1 MGKALSA
8 VFVKRVTEPGK
19 YYDLHG
25 LILIVRAGGTKY
37 WAWRGTVRGKRKD
50 LGIGTY
56 PYISL
61 REARDMA
68 FQYRRASKLR
78 QDPRA
83 VRACPK
89 FAQAVESVIALNR
102 PAWKQGGGTEQQWR
116 TELAKYAIPRL
127 GTKPV
132 DQITTADVMAT
143 LVAGD
148 LWTTRPSLAGR
159 LRQRIGAVMKWS
171 VAQGHRDD
179 NPAGDAIAAALPK
192 HNGRV
197 KHHRA
202 LPHVEVAAAVARV
215 RESGAW
221 AGVKLAFEFMVVTA
235 TRTGE
240 VRLARWNEIDLE
252 ARTWTIP
259 ANRMKAG
266 RPHRVPLSERA
277 LEILR
282 DAANRL
288 GGQEGLVFPSRRG
301 KVLNQTTI
309 YTMLRRLEIP
319 STAHGFRASFRTW
332 CGDSAQPRELAEAA
346 LAHVV
351 PNATE
356 AAYTRGT
363 IRSSAAGGSCRSGR
377 TTSRPEPVT
386 GHRWLWRP

>member
-8 VFVKRVTEPGK
+8 IFVRSVKEPGK

-25 LILIVRAGGTKY
+25 LILLVRAGGTKY
-37 WAWRGTVRGKRKD
+37 WAWRGTVQGKRTD

-56 PYISL
+56 PYITL

-68 FQYRRASKLR
+68 FEYRRASMLGR
-78 QDPRA
+78 DPRGS
-83 VRACPK
+83 RAAPT
-89 FAQAVESVIALNR
+89 FGQAVERVIALNR
-102 PAWKQGGGTEQQWR
+102 PAWKKGAGTEKQWR
-116 TELAKYAIPRL
+116 TELATYAVPRL
-127 GTKPV
+127 GEMPV
-132 DQITTADVMAT
+132 DEITTANVMAVLT
-143 LVAGD
+143 AD
-148 LWTTRPSLAGR
+148 NLWTTRPSLAGR
-159 LRQRIGAVMKWS
+159 LRQRIGAVMKWA

-179 NPAGDAIAAALPK
+179 NPAGDALVSALPK
-192 HNGRV
+192 RNKRV

-202 LPHVEVAAAVARV
+202 LPHAEVAEAVASV
-215 RESGAW
+215 QGSGAW
-221 AGVKLAFEFMVVTA
+221 EGVKLALEFMVLTA

-240 VRLARWNEIDLE
+240 ARLARWDEIDLK

-259 ANRMKAG
+259 SIRMKA
-266 RPHRVPLSERA
+266 RKAHRVPLSDRT
-277 LEILR
+277 LEILH
-282 DAANRL
+282 DAEDRL

-351 PNATE
+351 PNRVE
-356 AAYTRGT
+356 AAYARGT
-363 IRSSAAGGSCRSGR
+363 MFERRRELMQEWSDYLAS
-377 TTSRPEPVT
+377 
-386 GHRWLWRP
+386 